1 MINVYINQL
10 RIFKLKFK
18 ITKTILYSY
27 ERGVRTVN
35 STIVQTYL
43 KQYNCYANIIIQN
56 EMQIGIHIQRKIKN

>member
-35 STIVQTYL
+35 STIVQTY
-43 KQYNCYANIIIQN
+43 
-56 EMQIGIHIQRKIKN
+56 